1 LKIKLER
8 PLVRFINLCLS
19 AFFAFG
25 LLILFEQFGYR
36 GWEWYSRSL
45 RSWPILLCYI
55 GGTAAGRPG
64 ASRRAL
70 LPLSCLIAGITIYLS
85 FPFRS
90 FPDIVYIV
98 LALAVGAGLFMI
110 GLRDSEAFPPR
121 VAVASVIIY
130 IVALL
135 YFDMRGFAAA
145 DYAPVSWCALASF
158 LLSLYSLNNSGL
170 MSGVHNA
177 KGGDTMAMPSGIR
190 GRNILLLSLFIAVAV
205 LIGSLAF
212 LHRFLSGVSVWLLRS
227 FAGFLLF
234 LSRLNGGGGAPQPS
248 PTPAEEEDRPLL
260 PEGDAGDP
268 TFVAVYVV
276 LLALLG
282 AALALYLIFGTGK
295 AVRGSRALGRL
306 AALFRRL
313 FKPRRILEYEDSVE
327 RTLDLKGLLKSG
339 GVRLRELWGRL
350 SFRPERFED
359 MPDNRMRVRFA
370 YKMLLRSGRV
380 DGWLPSSTPAEVGAA
395 MRTESLRSLTESYN
409 FARYDEIEAVP
420 DEAAE
425 NARKALG
432 DMKGRGRHG

>member
-1 LKIKLER
+1 
-8 PLVRFINLCLS
+8 
-19 AFFAFG
+19 
-25 LLILFEQFGYR
+25 
-36 GWEWYSRSL
+36 
-45 RSWPILLCYI
+45 
-55 GGTAAGRPG
+55 
-64 ASRRAL
+64 
-70 LPLSCLIAGITIYLS
+70 
-85 FPFRS
+85 
-90 FPDIVYIV
+90 
-98 LALAVGAGLFMI
+98 
-110 GLRDSEAFPPR
+110 
-121 VAVASVIIY
+121 
-130 IVALL
+130 
-135 YFDMRGFAAA
+135 MRGFAAA

-313 FKPRRILEYEDSVE
+313 FKPRRILEYEDSV
-327 RTLDLKGLLKSG
+327 D
-339 GVRLRELWGRL
+339 VRW
-350 SFRPERFED
+350 
-359 MPDNRMRVRFA
+359 
-370 YKMLLRSGRV
+370 
-380 DGWLPSSTPAEVGAA
+380 
-395 MRTESLRSLTESYN
+395 
-409 FARYDEIEAVP
+409 I
-420 DEAAE
+420 
-425 NARKALG
+425 
-432 DMKGRGRHG
+432 